1 MYKAEPVNT
10 VMRNMTF
17 LLVAAV
23 FLLWNLHWHSTQ
35 TSRAKAWLI
44 FKWGKTTLIQLHW
57 LG

>member
-23 FLLWNLHWHSTQ
+23 FLLWNLH
-35 TSRAKAWLI
+35 
-44 FKWGKTTLIQLHW
+44 
-57 LG
+57 